1 MERSGV
7 WTASLADMNT
17 GFALAMQFQGSK
29 MQTATGVYPQ
39 AGMSV
44 RCAKD
49 EKRLLGAPVVRTS
62 GTLDTGSYD
71 DIPQPKTADLQ
82 TYPNPF
88 KDEFYINSTDAYEF
102 EIYDISGKLVQSG
115 KVQSGKVSATK
126 QQKGFYLVKII
137 MENGAAVNK
146 KIIKE

>member
-17 GFALAMQFQGSK
+17 GFALAMEFQGSK
-29 MQTATGVYPQ
+29 MQTATGAYPQ
-39 AGMSV
+39 AAMSV

-49 EKRLLGAPVVRTS
+49 EKRLLGAPVVRDS
-62 GTLDTGSYD
+62 GTLDTGYD
-71 DIPQPKTADLQ
+71 NIPKPKTADLQ

-88 KDEFYINSTDAYEF
+88 KDEFYINSPNAEQF

-115 KVQSGKVSATK
+115 KVNSGKVSAPK
-126 QQKGFYLVKII
+126 LQKGFYLVKII
-137 MENGAAVNK
+137 MENGEAVTK